1 MKNSIH
7 RTQNQIFNEMY
18 RELRAYNP
26 DVPESQERMDPIL
39 RILMQVY
46 AHQIELVDNRLD
58 KTWEIS
64 SAELI
69 RSVCPERGR
78 WPIPAYSVMRC
89 EPIDP
94 TVEVDTHTKFFYKEK
109 RERGKT
115 FFFSPECNSRII
127 EARPRKIYLRNDKK
141 VIDISPIEEGGF
153 GQGQINI
160 PASSGGKWEVYVA
173 VQYDGPPSGLKDAV
187 IFASGSSEV
196 LSQLRWSHWYPG
208 NANGSFELNKG
219 FCPGLECTIEDVL
232 SNTKKI
238 TNWGGLR
245 NGRDLFNALESNFVT
260 LQSSFSEKWVESP
273 IDKEL
278 AQLCDENM
286 VAAPTPDEYYYWI
299 KMDLPVKG
307 ERNAFQFPLN
317 FYFDCFVVT
326 NKNELTLFKHTGG
339 NRLVEIEIPEDIH
352 TILEIIS
359 VVDSE
364 GSDYYDVH
372 NLQSIEDQRV
382 YILEERGEK
391 LVLWID
397 FTNLLETIP
406 DSITVSYAVT
416 SGTDANGID
425 KGKIS
430 DLYENHPGIKSCEN
444 IVPVTGAIPARTEKQ
459 ILTEVSTRLRQ
470 RDRAITFD
478 DISSWATTFD
488 PRIKNVTCKNGIERI
503 KKGGVRRCVIL
514 ALSLNFEEFY
524 SNDEV
529 SLLKTRLIHFLK
541 ARSQVNSQY
550 QVEVISV

>member
-1 MKNSIH
+1 M
-7 RTQNQIFNEMY
+7 
-18 RELRAYNP
+18 
-26 DVPESQERMDPIL
+26 
-39 RILMQVY
+39 
-46 AHQIELVDNRLD
+46 
-58 KTWEIS
+58 
-64 SAELI
+64 
-69 RSVCPERGR
+69 
-78 WPIPAYSVMRC
+78 
-89 EPIDP
+89 
-94 TVEVDTHTKFFYKEK
+94 
-109 RERGKT
+109 
-115 FFFSPECNSRII
+115 ECS
-127 EARPRKIYLRNDKK
+127 
-141 VIDISPIEEGGF
+141 
-153 GQGQINI
+153 
-160 PASSGGKWEVYVA
+160 
-173 VQYDGPPSGLKDAV
+173 
-187 IFASGSSEV
+187 
-196 LSQLRWSHWYPG
+196 
-208 NANGSFELNKG
+208 
-219 FCPGLECTIEDVL
+219 IEDVL